1 MSPDGPYVKTYLAAT
16 MLLGAWLAADDDAP
30 PLEVAASALTAP
42 VIFPFA
48 LAFNLYCIVFE
59 R

>member
-1 MSPDGPYVKTYLAAT
+1 MRTYLAAT
-16 MLLGAWLAADDDAP
+16 TLLGAWIAANDDAP
-30 PLEVAASALTAP
+30 PLEILASAVTAP

-48 LAFNLYCIVFE
+48 LAFNLYCEVFE